1 MDAVI
6 LMLEV
11 KQKEQNHVKEGKTM
25 TEKQT
30 DILQESISE
39 LTNVY
44 SKAVKQEYILKPMAY
59 ALYTVWKEFDGKNNK
74 KNGKDV

>member
-1 MDAVI
+1 
-6 LMLEV
+6 
-11 KQKEQNHVKEGKTM
+11 M

-30 DILQESISE
+30 DILQESINE